1 MEEEKKQNQTIEQIT
16 KSYEEKIAEREKQVL
31 QEKEQIKKDMQ
42 AEFEKEKKQI
52 QETHNK
58 EIADIIMGRK
68 SAQEVQ
74 NNDEENDK
82 SFFDKLVEKTKQ
94 KLGITKGEKK

>member
-1 MEEEKKQNQTIEQIT
+1 MEENQTIEQIT
-16 KSYEEKIAEREKQVL
+16 KSYEEKIAEREKEVL

-52 QETHNK
+52 QATHNK

-68 SAQEVQ
+68 SAEQVQ
-74 NNDEENDK
+74 NNGEEENDK
-82 SFFDKLVEKTKQ
+82 SFFDKMVEETK
-94 KLGITKGEKK
+94 KNLGITKEEKK